1 MSKRFPAKKYQIHF
15 RVDQKEYESIKKNAA
30 RAGLTISQ
38 FARKAMAGDIIVEAP
53 PADLNYLLR
62 EMKRA
67 GSNLHQVLRKL
78 NILGIA
84 HSLEL
89 ERCAADIRDTMNL
102 IYQTYWPENKNN
114 KSE

>member
-15 RVDQKEYESIKKNAA
+15 RVDQKEYESIKKNAT

-38 FARKAMAGDIIVEAP
+38 YARKAMAEDIIVEAP

-84 HSLEL
+84 HPLEL
-89 ERCAADIRDTMNL
+89 ERVAADIRDTMNV
-102 IYQTYWPENKNN
+102 IYETYCPRNKNN
-114 KSE
+114 